1 MRNHKPGKV
10 QIFMT
15 AFLPAVYSGLILLPL
30 VFIVFSSFKPTDAI
44 FSTPWA
50 LPRSFDFSIY
60 LELLVKYKLAL
71 GLFNS
76 IYYAVASCAVAI
88 GVSLFAAYALVRMKF
103 RTNPFF
109 MGLILMGIMIPVHSE
124 LVPLYVMF
132 AKLGLREPRFALTA
146 VYAAFSIPVT
156 TLVLAGYIRSIP
168 VALEESAV
176 MDGSGIIGVLFRIV
190 LPLMRPA
197 LATAAIFHILGV
209 WNDFFAALVFINS
222 ENDRT
227 LQLAASVF
235 RGSFG
240 ANYQYLLGGVVLSM
254 LPSAVFYLL
263 VQDKIIEGV
272 AAGAVKG

>member
-1 MRNHKPGKV
+1 MKAHKPK
-10 QIFMT
+10 IFQR
-15 AFLPAVYSGLILLPL
+15 ALVALLPTVYSGLILLPL
-30 VFIVFSSFKPTDAI
+30 VFIVLSSFKPTEAI
-44 FSTPWA
+44 FSKPW
-50 LPRSFDFSIY
+50 SFPERWDFSIY

-76 IYYAVASCAVAI
+76 VYYAAVSGALAI
-88 GVSLFAAYALVRMKF
+88 SVSVCAAYALVRMKF
-103 RTNPFF
+103 RTNPLF
-109 MGLILMGIMIPVHSE
+109 MGLILLGIMIPVHSE
-124 LVPLYVMF
+124 IVPLYVMF
-132 AKLGLREPRFALTA
+132 AKLGMREPRIALTA

-176 MDGSGIIGVLFRIV
+176 MDGSSIIGALFRIV
-190 LPLMRPA
+190 LPMMRPA
-197 LATAAIFHILGV
+197 LATTAIFHVLGV